1 MKRFFVAA
9 ASLSLLALSI
19 SAVAAPWQDRDHDQ
33 DHGWSDDGHGRG
45 HGRGHDDDD
54 RGHGRGHDDDRRGY
68 GRDDDRH
75 DNGRHL
81 GWDKHYGRGDRLP
94 ERYRVR
100 EYYVD
105 DYYRYHLHEPRPGYR
120 WVRGDGGQFVLI
132 AITTGIIT
140 DIVLGN

>member
-9 ASLSLLALSI
+9 ASLPLLALSI
-19 SAVAAPWQDRDHDQ
+19 SAVAGPWQDRDHDQ
-33 DHGWSDDGHGRG
+33 GHGWSDDGHGRG

-54 RGHGRGHDDDRRGY
+54 RGHGRGH

-120 WVRGDGGQFVLI
+120 WVRGDDGQFVLI
-132 AITTGIIT
+132 AIATGIIT